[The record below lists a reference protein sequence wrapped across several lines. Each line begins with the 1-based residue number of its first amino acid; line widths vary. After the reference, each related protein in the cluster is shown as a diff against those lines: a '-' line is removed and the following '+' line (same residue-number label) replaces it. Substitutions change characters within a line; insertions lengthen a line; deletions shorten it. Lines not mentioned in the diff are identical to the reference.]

1 MANISTIIILN
12 DILMT
17 RETPFVTYVRIRY

>member
-17 RETPFVTYVRIRY
+17 RETPFVTYARIRY